1 MFEYESILANAP
13 VGICFLKSR
22 VLIRCNRR
30 FEEIFGYENGELNNI
45 SVKVLYP
52 SEDMFD
58 HIGEE
63 YGHFFERNASYR
75 DERPVM
81 RKDGS
86 MFWCIVTGKAID
98 PTNPRLGQIWV
109 VQDISEHKRTEDHL
123 RESVEKLELVV
134 QQRTIELRKHINSL
148 NIEVA
153 TRKKAED
160 VAIET
165 QHKFQTVFHMM
176 PVGISVTDAAGRIL
190 EANHV
195 FRDTIGCASDW
206 NGLRTRFFLP
216 DGAVIPNQDLPCL
229 VKDHASDGMEIGMKK
244 KRGGKMSWLNVS
256 SSSLMLKGKPA
267 ILTVFTDITYR
278 RRIEELERLRYAE
291 LTRLGRINSMA
302 EMSAALAHQM
312 GQPLVSALNYLHGCR
327 LRLGHVEGVEEIS
340 GSVGLAIT
348 YLEQAGEILRR
359 VRDFVC
365 HHDPEKVPENLNAV
379 IRDSVA
385 FLDFE
390 IHKYGVSIDLKLDPN
405 LPLVPLCNIEI
416 QQVLFNLLKNG
427 MEAMSDL
434 PEAERILV
442 VGSSFKPGASE
453 VEVFVI
459 DNGRGVQRSRPHRM
473 FEPLFTT
480 KPDGIGIGLTICR
493 CIIESHGGELSF
505 SQAGR
510 QGSKFQFTLPVSV
523 ASARGPIQA
532 DGSGRRP
539 SEYAGVLGAPPSR

>member
-1 MFEYESILANAP
+1 MFEYESILDNAP
-13 VGICFLKSR
+13 AGICFLKNR
-22 VLIRCNRR
+22 ILIRCNRR
-30 FEEIFGYENGELNNI
+30 FEEIFGYDKGELNNV
-45 SVKVLYP
+45 SVRVLYP
-52 SEDMFD
+52 SKEMFT

-63 YGHFFERNASYR
+63 YGHFFERNSYYR
-75 DERPVM
+75 DERPIM

-86 MFWCIVTGKAID
+86 MIWCVVTGKAID
-98 PTNPRLGQIWV
+98 ATNPRLGQIWV

-123 RESVEKLELVV
+123 KESVEKLELLV
-134 QQRTIELRKHINSL
+134 QQRTIELQKHITSL
-148 NIEVA
+148 NAEIA
-153 TRKKAED
+153 IRKKAED
-160 VAIET
+160 VAIEI

-176 PVGISVTDAAGRIL
+176 PVGIAVTNAGGQIL
-190 EANHV
+190 EANNV
-195 FRDTIGCASDW
+195 FRDTIADPDGRVADW
-206 NGLRTRFFLP
+206 STLRARFFLP
-216 DGAVIPNQDLPCL
+216 DGTAIPNRNLPWL
-229 VKDHASDGMEIGMKK
+229 VKDHTDGMVCSVEIGMKK
-244 KRGGKMSWLNVS
+244 KRGGKMHWLNVS
-256 SSSLMLKGKPA
+256 SSSLLLRGESTV
-267 ILTVFTDITYR
+267 LTVFTDITYR

-327 LRLGHVEGVEEIS
+327 LRLDHVEGAEEIS

-365 HHDPEKVPENLNAV
+365 RHDPEKIPEDLNAV

-390 IHKYGVSIDLKLDPN
+390 IHKYGVSIDLKLAPD

-442 VGSSFKPGASE
+442 IGSSMMAGSSE
-453 VEVFVI
+453 VQVFVV
-459 DNGRGVQRSRPHRM
+459 DNGRGVQRGRSHQM
-473 FEPLFTT
+473 FEPLYST

-493 CIIESHGGELSF
+493 CIIESHGGKLSF
-505 SQAGR
+505 AQTGR
-510 QGSKFQFTLPVSV
+510 QGSKFQFTLPVS
-523 ASARGPIQA
+523 SKPER
-532 DGSGRRP
+532 SG
-539 SEYAGVLGAPPSR
+539 AA